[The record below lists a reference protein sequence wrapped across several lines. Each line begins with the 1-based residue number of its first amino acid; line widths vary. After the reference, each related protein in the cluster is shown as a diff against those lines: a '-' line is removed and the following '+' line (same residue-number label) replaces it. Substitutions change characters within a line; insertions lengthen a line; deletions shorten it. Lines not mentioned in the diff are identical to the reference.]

1 MSSKGDVTTRRTM
14 TAGLILS
21 LLVATGGLASAQ
33 KKAHVAPPQSNP
45 HGQTYSEWA
54 ADWWVWGLS
63 QPTPVNPLIDPIGA
77 QCASGQTGNVWFLA
91 GQLGG
96 GTVTKSCSIPTGTAL
111 VFPMFNSF
119 YCAFLNDPPET
130 RTEEFI
136 RAQVAGA
143 AGATVSASIDGVP
156 VQNPG
161 SFFEESALFDVQLPA
176 DNIFGVGPD
185 VVPELLLSPC
195 ADAGFYLLVNPLP
208 PGPHTLT
215 FQGSLGDISVD
226 VTYNLTVV
234 AGQP

>member
-1 MSSKGDVTTRRTM
+1 MRSNGDVTTRRTTM
-14 TAGLILS
+14 GVLILG
-21 LLVATGGLASAQ
+21 LLVATGGLASAA
-33 KKAHVAPPQSNP
+33 KPAHVAPPQSHP

-54 ADWWVWGLS
+54 ADWWVWGLE
-63 QPTPVNPLIDPIGA
+63 QPTPVNPLIDPTGA

-91 GQLGG
+91 GSLGG
-96 GTVTKSCSIPTGTAL
+96 GTVTRSCSIPTGTAL
-111 VFPMFNSF
+111 VFPMINNF

-136 RAQVAGA
+136 RAQVAGT

-195 ADAGFYLLVNPLP
+195 ADAGFYLFVNPLP
-208 PGPHTLT
+208 PGPHTVT
-215 FQGSLGDISVD
+215 FQGSLGDFSLD

-234 AGQP
+234 PGGH